1 MSSATSIE
9 GSADLKTEA
18 AQPDAGFK
26 PWHFFVLV
34 SLAAATVAVLM
45 SRRASPEHL
54 ILLSFTIGA
63 AGVAAA
69 AFYRMLAPLALRDA
83 SMLSERPSERAL
95 AALEREKALVLRSIK
110 ELEFDRAMGK
120 VSPKDFDEMAGR
132 LRARALMLMKQ
143 IDAGGSG
150 YRELIEREL
159 QARLNSRRAGSS
171 DPATARSDRLS
182 PDSALGASSRSR
194 RSAAREGGQ
203 GYGESADQPP
213 PKATA
218 VRRSSAKAEASAKAD
233 RAVRDPA
240 PRDPGTDG
248 SLDPATE
255 ARACLACGTSN
266 DHDAVFCKKCG
277 KSLTVLIQ

>member
-9 GSADLKTEA
+9 GSTGLKTEA
-18 AQPDAGFK
+18 AQQDAGFK
-26 PWHFFVLV
+26 PWHFFVLI

-69 AFYRMLAPLALRDA
+69 AFYRMLAPLALRDV

-159 QARLNSRRAGSS
+159 QARLISRRAGSL
-171 DPATARSDRLS
+171 DPATAL
-182 PDSALGASSRSR
+182 
-194 RSAAREGGQ
+194 
-203 GYGESADQPP
+203 
-213 PKATA
+213 
-218 VRRSSAKAEASAKAD
+218 
-233 RAVRDPA
+233 RDPA
-240 PRDPGTDG
+240 PRDPGRAG
-248 SLDPATE
+248 SLDPATAE
-255 ARACLACGTSN
+255 ARACLSCGTSN

-277 KSLTVLIQ
+277 KSITVRIQ

>member
-9 GSADLKTEA
+9 KVRLEPDQTE
-18 AQPDAGFK
+18 PGAGFK

-34 SLAAATVAVLM
+34 SLAASTAAVLM
-45 SRRASPEHL
+45 SRRSSPEHL
-54 ILLSFTIGA
+54 ILISFTIGA

-69 AFYRMLAPLALRDA
+69 AFYRMLAPLALRDV
-83 SMLSERPSERAL
+83 SLLTERPSERAL

-120 VSPKDFDEMAGR
+120 VSPTDFDEMAGR

-171 DPATARSDRLS
+171 EPAASMRSDRLRPDSALRASSRSSDPATA
-182 PDSALGASSRSR
+182 
-194 RSAAREGGQ
+194 ARTCI
-203 GYGESADQPP
+203 S
-213 PKATA
+213 
-218 VRRSSAKAEASAKAD
+218 
-233 RAVRDPA
+233 
-240 PRDPGTDG
+240 
-248 SLDPATE
+248 
-255 ARACLACGTSN
+255 CGTTN
-266 DHDAVFCKKCG
+266 DHDAAFCKRCG
-277 KSLTVLIQ
+277 NGLGAVIQ